1 MSEPTTNRDSPSEP
15 ETGNQYVRRHVRDAM
30 PNTGQNPPG
39 ILTEV
44 TRPTARVLALLELLQ
59 SGGTHTVPTFTAR
72 LGVNERTLRRY
83 AQHLTDLRIPHRF
96 AGATAATGWP
106 PPTNSRPDAG
116 RRRGVAVML
125 GPIVPDRT
133 WNGADAATVPYA

>member
-1 MSEPTTNRDSPSEP
+1 
-15 ETGNQYVRRHVRDAM
+15 M

-44 TRPTARVLALLELLQ
+44 TCPTARVLALLELPQ
-59 SGGTHTVPTFTAR
+59 SGGTHAVPTFAAR

-83 AQHLTDLRIPHRF
+83 AQHLTDLRIPIDSRALRRLP
-96 AGATAATGWP
+96 AGL

-133 WNGADAATVPYA
+133 WNGAEAAAVPYV